1 MLNNF
6 FVTSAESSCRA
17 ERARKRADDHV
28 YFCGIDVLRFGDA
41 AAGATEDAVGPGF
54 VEDKTEFILEFEFN
68 LHKLL
73 ADSSTLVISMNTR

>member
-1 MLNNF
+1 MLNHF
-6 FVTSAESSCRA
+6 FVTGAESSCRA

-54 VEDKTEFILEFEFN
+54 VEDKTELILQFEFDLEKRLAN
-68 LHKLL
+68 L
-73 ADSSTLVISMNTR
+73 SP